1 VPFADDP
8 DRALSL
14 AWYAQRKPV
23 YTGGNQARLLRGGQA
38 MFPALVQAIEGSK
51 QGIWLA
57 SYMVLPEGM
66 PQLVLAAL
74 GKAAQRGVAVHMVVD
89 GVGSHETPPEVWQHL
104 RDQGVQLRI
113 YRPVRDWWR
122 LVTSTRDW
130 RRMHLKL
137 CVIDHEQAF
146 VGGINLIDD
155 LFDHVHGWQT
165 QPRLDYAVQFTGP
178 ATLPVLHTTRALWTR
193 ANLGRDW
200 RDDMID
206 WIKVPGRLARLKEL
220 VQQARLKLSPGEQSL
235 LVEHAHARTPMRA
248 AFVMR
253 DNLRQRRTIEKAT
266 LQAID
271 QARYRIDILCPYFYP
286 GRVFRRALCK
296 AAASG
301 VKVRLLLQGKPDYAL
316 AALAARVLYAEL
328 QRHGVRIFEYQ
339 PAFLHAK
346 VMCVDEEWCSV
357 GSSNLDPI
365 SLKMNLEG
373 NLLIKDRPFALSLSK
388 ALQEDFA
395 HSVEIVGAQARP
407 SAWWARPA
415 RGLISWVARTYLR
428 LGRRSPTHEP
438 PRTPAP
444 PAPPPPPSST
454 KDAQA

>member
-1 VPFADDP
+1 VPFVDDP

-23 YTGGNQARLLRGGQA
+23 YTGGNQVQLLRGGQA
-38 MFPALVQAIEGSK
+38 MFPALVKAIEGAQHS
-51 QGIWLA
+51 IWLA
-57 SYMVLPEGM
+57 NYMVLPEGM

-74 GKAAQRGVAVHMVVD
+74 GKAAQRGVAVHVVVD
-89 GVGSHETPPEVWQHL
+89 GVGSREAPEDVWQSL

-137 CVIDHEQAF
+137 CVVDSEQAF

-193 ANLGRDW
+193 ADLGRDW

-206 WIKVPGRLARLKEL
+206 WIKVPGRLARLRGL
-220 VQQARLKLSPGEQSL
+220 VRQARLKLTPTEQAQL
-235 LVEHAHARTPMRA
+235 QHHAQARTPMRA

-253 DNLRQRRTIEKAT
+253 DNLRQRRTIEQAT
-266 LQAID
+266 LQAIG
-271 QARYRIDILCPYFYP
+271 QARYRVDILCPYFYP
-286 GRVFRRALCK
+286 SRVFRRALCK

-346 VMCVDEEWCSV
+346 VICVDDEWCSV

-373 NLLIKDRPFALSLSK
+373 NLLIKDRPFAQSLSK
-388 ALQEDFA
+388 ELQRDFA
-395 HSVEIVGAQARP
+395 QSVEIVGKNDRP
-407 SAWWARPA
+407 SAWWAGPA
-415 RGLISWVARTYLR
+415 RGLLSWVARTYLR
-428 LGRRSPTHEP
+428 LGGRRS
-438 PRTPAP
+438 TPSTGSTP
-444 PAPPPPPSST
+444 PAP
-454 KDAQA
+454 KRIKA

>member
-1 VPFADDP
+1 
-8 DRALSL
+8 
-14 AWYAQRKPV
+14 
-23 YTGGNQARLLRGGQA
+23 
-38 MFPALVQAIEGSK
+38 
-51 QGIWLA
+51 
-57 SYMVLPEGM
+57 
-66 PQLVLAAL
+66 
-74 GKAAQRGVAVHMVVD
+74 VD
-89 GVGSHETPPEVWQHL
+89 GVGSHEMPKEVWQGM
-104 RDQGVQLRI
+104 RDKGVQLRV
-113 YRPVRDWWR
+113 YRPVRAWWR
-122 LVTSTRDW
+122 LLTSTRDW

-137 CVIDHEQAF
+137 CVVDSEQAF

-155 LFDHVHGWQT
+155 LFDHLHGWQT

-178 ATLPVLHTTRALWTR
+178 STMPVLHTTRALWTR
-193 ANLGRDW
+193 ADLGRDW

-206 WIKVPGRLARLKEL
+206 WIKVPGRLARIRGL
-220 VQQARLKLSPGEQSL
+220 VQKTRLKLTKAEQAL
-235 LVEHAHARTPMRA
+235 LNTHAQERAPMRA

-266 LQAID
+266 LQAIG
-271 QARYRIDILCPYFYP
+271 QARYRIDIVCPYFYP

-328 QRHGVRIFEYQ
+328 QSHGVRIFEYQ

-346 VMCVDEEWCSV
+346 VICVDEEWSSV

-373 NLLIKDRPFALSLSK
+373 NLLIKDRPFAQSLST
-388 ALQEDFA
+388 ALQQDFA
-395 HSVEIVGAQARP
+395 NSIEIVGDNDRP

-415 RGLISWVARTYLR
+415 RSLISLVARTFLR
-428 LGRRSPTHEP
+428 LGGRGR
-438 PRTPAP
+438 AP
-444 PAPPPPPSST
+444 DAP
-454 KDAQA
+454 KRLKA